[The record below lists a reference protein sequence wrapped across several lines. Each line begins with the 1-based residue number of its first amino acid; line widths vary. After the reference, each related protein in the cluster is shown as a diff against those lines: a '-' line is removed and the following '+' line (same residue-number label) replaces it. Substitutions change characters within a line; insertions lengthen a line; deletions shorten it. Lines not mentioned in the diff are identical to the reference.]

1 MKLPRLIW
9 VDENDEP
16 ISLRSWLRARFSKP
30 PPPPE
35 PGTVAWI
42 AAQDAARLRGKI
54 AAHLARKSPAQ
65 TMIEGGIFKDEP

>member
-16 ISLRSWLRARFSKP
+16 ISLRSWLRSLFSKS

-35 PGTVAWI
+35 PGTVAWL
-42 AAQDAARLRGKI
+42 AAQDNARLRGEI
-54 AAHLARKSPAQ
+54 AKHLSQSSPYLNLL
-65 TMIEGGIFKDEP
+65 KNDNK